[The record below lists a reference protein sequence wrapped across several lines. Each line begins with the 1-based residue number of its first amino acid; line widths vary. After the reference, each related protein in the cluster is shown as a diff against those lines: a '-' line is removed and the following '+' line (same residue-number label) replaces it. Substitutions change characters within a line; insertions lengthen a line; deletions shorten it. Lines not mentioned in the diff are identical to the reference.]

1 LVSSKHY
8 QAAEKAHTANN
19 DAEAHKELDA
29 ASKALSQGPRL
40 DVTAVPLAV

>member
-1 LVSSKHY
+1 MKHY

-29 ASKALSQGPRL
+29 ASKALS
-40 DVTAVPLAV
+40 